1 MDINIVRA
9 INKLW
14 LPVYP
19 GIARQIAGHLTKQP
33 EQILEVGCFSGGI
46 GLTLLRQYSHST
58 LTIALEM
65 EELAATFS
73 SDWQEMLDTQCA
85 ARCRVVS
92 TPLSPLSIAGQAF
105 DLIICRGVFF
115 FLDADGTILS
125 EMYRL
130 LSPGGIVFA
139 GGGFGSY
146 TPPEI
151 IGPLADES
159 RRLNYALGRKLFSRQ
174 EFETTLSKAGLAGQ
188 AEVTEDGGLWAVIKK
203 IDILSPTFVSRLQH
217 N

>member
-1 MDINIVRA
+1 MDINTIRA

-19 GIARQIAGHLTKQP
+19 GIAKQIAVYCTKQLGH
-33 EQILEVGCFSGGI
+33 ILEAGCFSGGI
-46 GLTLLRQYSHST
+46 GLTLLKHYSQSI

-73 SDWQEMLDTQCA
+73 SDWQEMLDKQCA
-85 ARCRVVS
+85 DRYRVVS
-92 TPLSPLSIAGQAF
+92 TPLSPLTITGQTF

-115 FLDADGTILS
+115 FLDEKGAILS
-125 EMYRL
+125 ELFRL

-139 GGGFGSY
+139 GGGFGTY
-146 TPPEI
+146 TSPELI
-151 IGPLADES
+151 KQLADES

-174 EFETTLSKAGLAGQ
+174 EFEMALSKAGLAEQ
-188 AEVTEDGGLWAVIKK
+188 AEVIEDGGLWAVIRK
-203 IDILSPTFVSRLQH
+203 T
-217 N
+217 

>member
-1 MDINIVRA
+1 MDINTIRA

-19 GIARQIAGHLTKQP
+19 GIAKQIAGYCTKQP
-33 EQILEVGCFSGGI
+33 GHILEAGCFSGGI
-46 GLTLLRQYSHST
+46 GLTLLKQYSQSI

-85 ARCRVVS
+85 DRYRFVS
-92 TPLSPLSIAGQAF
+92 TPLSPLTITGQTF

-115 FLDADGTILS
+115 FLDEKGAILS
-125 EMYRL
+125 ELFRL

-139 GGGFGSY
+139 GGGFGTY
-146 TPPEI
+146 TSPEVI
-151 IGPLADES
+151 KQLADES

-174 EFETTLSKAGLAGQ
+174 EFEMALSKAGLAEQ
-188 AEVTEDGGLWAVIKK
+188 AEVIEDGGLWAVIRK
-203 IDILSPTFVSRLQH
+203 T
-217 N
+217 